1 VTSLTQ
7 SEPAST
13 AATTPPPVAG
23 DGTPRGRGGDRSAYL
38 LLLPAALL
46 MLLVFAYPLF
56 EALWR
61 SLSHPQLGLQN
72 YEWFFATPANID
84 ILLRTLGIAA
94 GVTLITLVL
103 GYPYA
108 YLMTISGP
116 RARTV
121 LTVLVMVPFWTSL
134 MVRTFAWIILLQD
147 GGVLKTLFLEPL
159 GLGGIPLLRNEIGVL
174 IGMSQVLLPFMVLP
188 LANSMAAVDQRLHQ
202 AALSLGARPSMA
214 FFRVFWPLAMPGVVA
229 GSLLVFIQALGFY
242 ITPALLGSPQQMM
255 ISQYIYTQIN
265 QQLAWGRGSALGM
278 VLLAATVI
286 LLVLMGMALRA
297 GARRTG
303 RKANLL

>member
-1 VTSLTQ
+1 MTSLTQ
-7 SEPAST
+7 AEPAP
-13 AATTPPPVAG
+13 AAAPTPQPG
-23 DGTPRGRGGDRSAYL
+23 DGGPTPRGRGGDRSAL
-38 LLLPAALL
+38 LLLVPAALL

-56 EALWR
+56 EAMWR
-61 SLSHPQLGLQN
+61 SFSHPQAGLQN
-72 YEWFFATPANID
+72 YEWFFTTAANID

-159 GLGGIPLLRNEIGVL
+159 GLGGIPLLRNEVGVL
-174 IGMSQVLLPFMVLP
+174 IGMSHVLLPFMVLP

-202 AALSLGARPSMA
+202 AALSLGARPSVA
-214 FFRVFWPLAMPGVVA
+214 FLRVFWPLAMPGVVA

-242 ITPALLGSPQQMM
+242 VTPALLGSPQQMM

-265 QQLAWGRGSALGM
+265 QQLAWGRGSTLGM
-278 VLLAATVI
+278 VLLAATVV
-286 LLVLMGMALRA
+286 LLVLMGLALRS

>member
-1 VTSLTQ
+1 
-7 SEPAST
+7 
-13 AATTPPPVAG
+13 
-23 DGTPRGRGGDRSAYL
+23 
-38 LLLPAALL
+38 

-56 EALWR
+56 EAFLR
-61 SLSHPQLGLQN
+61 SFSHPTVGLQN
-72 YEWFFATPANID
+72 YEWFFTAPQTID

-94 GVTLITLVL
+94 AVTAITLLL

-116 RARTV
+116 RVRTI

-147 GGVLKTLFLEPL
+147 GGVIKSFLDPL
-159 GLGGIPLLRNEIGVL
+159 GLDGVQLLRNEVGIL

-202 AALSLGARPSMA
+202 AALSLGARPATA
-214 FFRVFWPLAMPGVVA
+214 FFRIFVPLAMPGVIA
-229 GSLLVFIQALGFY
+229 GSLLVFIQSLGFY

-255 ISQYIYTQIN
+255 ISQYIYNQVN
-265 QQLAWGRGSALGM
+265 QQLAWGRGSTLGM

-286 LLVLMGMALRA
+286 LLLLMGLAMRM

-303 RKANLL
+303 RKAKLL